1 MGHKNMKDG
10 GSTGIDLALQGR
22 VLARIEAF
30 EKALDEAT
38 SNPSADTW
46 DNVCKAADALMRAL
60 AAVMIE
66 LRKPQLSS

>member
-1 MGHKNMKDG
+1 MFHSRHCG
-10 GSTGIDLALQGR
+10 LQPNGR
-22 VLARIEAF
+22 LSAGYQ
-30 EKALDEAT
+30 KALDEAT

-66 LRKPQLSS
+66 LR